1 MGPNATAAHQQQLNE
16 DNRQALVLF
25 SIVIIF
31 LISNVPRIA
40 LNIHE
45 VHEHAKYCCTVET
58 EYCSIRKVSIC
69 PGGNQLYR
77 HFDRHIYVVHMYYAA
92 DHKATLEGLK
102 KDTCTL

>member
-45 VHEHAKYCCTVET
+45 VHETHAYFYHE
-58 EYCSIRKVSIC
+58 CSDISDIYLQ
-69 PGGNQLYR
+69 PADIGGNSQACCLAQLCLG
-77 HFDRHIYVVHMYYAA
+77 AP
-92 DHKATLEGLK
+92 
-102 KDTCTL
+102 